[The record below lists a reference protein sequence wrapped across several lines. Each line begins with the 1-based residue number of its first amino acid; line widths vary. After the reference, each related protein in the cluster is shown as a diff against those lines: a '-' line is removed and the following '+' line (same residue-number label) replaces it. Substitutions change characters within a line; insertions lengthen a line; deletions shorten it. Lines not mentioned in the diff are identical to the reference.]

1 MHHWLT
7 CPATYGQ
14 MAPGQKSKR
23 RRISFCGVSK
33 IPAIGGGDK
42 CNQCEGKEETD
53 PSKSSLVKCVTPVT
67 PRSLRPL
74 LYERRKKRQQ
84 LALPVPLLLR
94 TSHTQ
99 TAEKEGN
106 YSFNF
111 SPKWIEMEPSTCPRS
126 RPEKIRNNR

>member
-67 PRSLRPL
+67 PAHYVLSYTSAAKRDNSWRSLRCCCC
-74 LYERRKKRQQ
+74 
-84 LALPVPLLLR
+84 AH
-94 TSHTQ
+94 HTQ

>member
-84 LALPVPLLLR
+84 LALPPLLLLR
-94 TSHTQ
+94 TSH
-99 TAEKEGN
+99 AN
-106 YSFNF
+106 
-111 SPKWIEMEPSTCPRS
+111 S
-126 RPEKIRNNR
+126 RERRQLLIQFLPQMDRNGAQHLSQIATGKNKK